1 MSGVGGTGYIT
12 IKGLEEGEA
21 KLKAVYARS
30 WEFDAENWDKQ
41 SNRGMS
47 KIEATITVKKA
58 EEKTDEEKPATE
70 GEAETE
76 GEAKTEVAAVAKT
89 V

>member
-1 MSGVGGTGYIT
+1 
-12 IKGLEEGEA
+12 
-21 KLKAVYARS
+21 
-30 WEFDAENWDKQ
+30 
-41 SNRGMS
+41 MS
-47 KIEATITVKKA
+47 KIEAKITVKKA